1 MRQLRRR
8 QVLALAGASLGL
20 AACVEAEAG
29 VLVTDTQVIHR
40 AGDDRFD
47 YPEDIL
53 YRISIENRGPDHQ
66 EIQLELQLAYDPATG
81 EGRTWPA
88 DGPRVKELTIPRGT
102 SVREEF
108 IFENVFEEGRSID
121 DYSLDATLARNREQN
136 SSNSSL

>member
-20 AACVEAEAG
+20 AACVEAEGG
-29 VLVTDTQVIHR
+29 VLVTDTQAIHR

-66 EIQLELQLAYDPATG
+66 DVQLELRLTYDPPTG
-81 EGRTWPA
+81 EGQTWPA
-88 DGPRVKELTIPRGT
+88 DGPRVRELTVPRGT
-102 SVREEF
+102 SVREEYV
-108 IFENVFEEGRSID
+108 FENVFEDGRSLD
-121 DYSLDATLARNREQN
+121 SYSLDATLARNREQN
-136 SSNSSL
+136 SSNSSS